1 MSSWVVYA
9 GIITSNSAKLAEYQ
23 GFAVERII
31 YNKNYN
37 HRTHDN
43 DIALVKLRTPLNFS
57 GDRYFIN
64 HMYSICATVCHVSH

>member
-9 GIITSNSAKLAEYQ
+9 GILTSNSAKLAQYQ
-23 GFAVERII
+23 SLAVERII

-43 DIALVKLRTPLNFS
+43 DIALVKLRTPFNFS
-57 GDRYFIN
+57 GDQN
-64 HMYSICATVCHVSH
+64 SVNVSLRVPCIL